1 MIDTPQIAQS
11 VAQMTATIRFVI
23 PRNEIQ
29 KVMGPAIGEVI
40 AAVVAQGIGPAGPVF
55 SHHFRM
61 SPDIFDFEVGV
72 PVTKPVTPVGRVQPS
87 ELPAANVMR
96 TIYGGPYEGLGGA
109 WGEFSEW
116 LTANG
121 HSKAENLW
129 EFYVVSPES
138 TSDPEKLETELNRP
152 LLGTKS

>member
-1 MIDTPQIAQS
+1 MIDTPQ
-11 VAQMTATIRFVI
+11 VAQTTATIRFAI
-23 PRNEIQ
+23 PCNEIQ

-72 PVTKPVTPVGRVQPS
+72 PVTTPVTPVGRVQPS
-87 ELPAANVMR
+87 KLPVAKVMR
-96 TIYGGPYEGLGGA
+96 TIYRGPYEGLGGA

-116 LTANG
+116 LIANG
-121 HSKAENLW
+121 HSTAENLW

-138 TSDPEKLETELNRP
+138 TFDPEKLETELNRP

>member
-1 MIDTPQIAQS
+1 
-11 VAQMTATIRFVI
+11 
-23 PRNEIQ
+23 
-29 KVMGPAIGEVI
+29 MGPAIGEVI
-40 AAVVAQGIGPAGPVF
+40 AAVVAQGIGSAGPVF

-72 PVTKPVTPVGRVQPS
+72 PVTMPVTPVGSVQPS
-87 ELPAANVMR
+87 ELPAAKVMR
-96 TIYGGPYEGLGGA
+96 TIYRGPYEGLGGA

-129 EFYVVSPES
+129 EFYLVSPES

>member
-1 MIDTPQIAQS
+1 
-11 VAQMTATIRFVI
+11 
-23 PRNEIQ
+23 
-29 KVMGPAIGEVI
+29 MGPAIGEVI
-40 AAVVAQGIGPAGPVF
+40 ASVVAQGIGPAGPVF

-61 SPDIFDFEVGV
+61 SLVIFDFEVGV
-72 PVTKPVTPVGRVQPS
+72 PVTTPVTPVGRVQPS
-87 ELPAANVMR
+87 ELPAAKVVR
-96 TIYGGPYEGLGGA
+96 TIYRGPYEGLGGA